1 MIRFLIHILIN
12 LATAAIGLLLAGW
25 IVSGVV
31 LQPTGFVVAVIVFA
45 LAQGVLGPFVFN
57 VARQYASAILGGIGL
72 VTTLIALVIASWFDG
87 GLEISGFMAWVGAT
101 LLVWIVTALGGWIL
115 GWLFI
120 TRRLGKGKES
130 KVAQ

>member
-1 MIRFLIHILIN
+1 MIRFLIHVLIN

-25 IVSGVV
+25 IVPGVL
-31 LQPTGFVVAVIVFA
+31 LQPTGFVVAVVVFA

-72 VTTLIALVIASWFDG
+72 VTTLIALAIASLFDG
-87 GLEISGFMAWVGAT
+87 GLSISGFMAWVGAT

-120 TRRLGKGKES
+120 TRRLGKGS

>member
-25 IVSGVV
+25 IVPGVV
-31 LQPTGFVVAVIVFA
+31 LQPAGFVVAVVVFA

-72 VTTLIALVIASWFDG
+72 VTTLIALAIASWFDG

-101 LLVWIVTALGGWIL
+101 LLVWIVTALGGWLL

-120 TRRLGKGKES
+120 TRRRGKKS
-130 KVAQ
+130 KAAQ